1 VHFSRRLRGKNATAR
16 IVKVVFSKSI
26 NFQPK
31 GVLMKVSKLVQ
42 ALFASALALSATAVL
57 AQAFPSKPLTMI
69 VAFPAGGASDQVGRV
84 MAKAMGENLSQNIIV
99 ENVVGAGGSIGALK
113 AINAAADGHTLIAGS
128 PLELI
133 LTPLGIAAAKN
144 KPEDVR
150 MIALAG
156 RTSMVLVTRKDLG
169 VNTFEEFVALVKK
182 TDKPLSYASTGVGSL
197 YHLMGEKFTAM
208 TGGKTLHVPF
218 NGLAPMMTNLVG
230 GQVDFAFAPIAGPV
244 PGFVDSAGV
253 KALAVSAP
261 DPVARLARV
270 PTIRATKGFED
281 FVFSIW
287 AGVHT
292 GAKVSDATAATLH
305 KSAYTVMANPDV
317 RKSLEAAGMVLAAP
331 MSLQEVSAFYAKET
345 AAYQAIAKAINLQA
359 Q

>member
-1 VHFSRRLRGKNATAR
+1 MV
-16 IVKVVFSKSI
+16 I
-26 NFQPK
+26 
-31 GVLMKVSKLVQ
+31 SKLTQ
-42 ALFASALALSATAVL
+42 ALFAGVLALSATSAMS
-57 AQAFPSKPLTMI
+57 QAFPSKQINMI
-69 VAFPAGGASDQVGRV
+69 VAFPAGGASDQVGRI
-84 MAKAMGENLSQNIIV
+84 MGKAMGENLNQNVIV
-99 ENVVGAGGSIGALK
+99 ENVVGAGGSIGVLK
-113 AINAAADGHTLIAGS
+113 AVNAPADGYTLIAGS

-133 LTPLGIAAAKN
+133 LAPLGLAAAKN

-169 VNTFEEFVALVKK
+169 VNTFEEFVALAKK
-182 TDKPLSYASTGVGSL
+182 SDKPLSYASTGVGSL

-208 TGGKTLHVPF
+208 TKGNTLHVPF

-244 PGFVDSAGV
+244 PGFIDSNGV

-261 DPVARLARV
+261 EPVARIPKV
-270 PTIRATKGFED
+270 PTIRSSKGFED

-292 GAKVSDATAATLH
+292 NAKVPDATAATLH
-305 KSAYTVMANPDV
+305 KSAYTVLANPEV
-317 RKSLEAAGMVLAAP
+317 RKALEASGMVGAAP
-331 MSLQEVSAFYAKET
+331 MSLAELATFYTKET
-345 AAYQAIAKAINLQA
+345 ALYQAIAKSINLQA

>member
-1 VHFSRRLRGKNATAR
+1 MV
-16 IVKVVFSKSI
+16 
-26 NFQPK
+26 
-31 GVLMKVSKLVQ
+31 
-42 ALFASALALSATAVL
+42 
-57 AQAFPSKPLTMI
+57 

-84 MAKAMGENLSQNIIV
+84 MAKAMGENLNQTIIV
-99 ENVVGAGGSIGALK
+99 ENVVGAGGSIGVTKML
-113 AINAAADGHTLIAGS
+113 NAPADGYTMIAGS

-133 LTPLGIAAAKN
+133 LAPLGLAAAKN
-144 KPEDVR
+144 KPEDIR

-169 VNTFEEFVALVKK
+169 VNTFEEFVALSRK

-197 YHLMGEKFTAM
+197 YHLMGEKFTAIS
-208 TGGKTLHVPF
+208 GGKTLHIPF

-244 PGFVDSAGV
+244 PGFIDSNGV
-253 KALAVSAP
+253 KAIAVSSTE
-261 DPVARLARV
+261 PVARIPKV
-270 PTIRATKGFED
+270 PTIRVNKNYED

-292 GAKVSDATAATLH
+292 SAKVSDAVAATLH
-305 KSAYTVMANPDV
+305 KSAYAVMAQPET
-317 RKSLEAAGMVLAAP
+317 RKALEASGMVVGAS
-331 MSLQEVSAFYAKET
+331 MSLSELATFYAKET
-345 AAYQAIAKAINLQA
+345 AMYQFTAKSIGLKA

>member
-1 VHFSRRLRGKNATAR
+1 
-16 IVKVVFSKSI
+16 
-26 NFQPK
+26 
-31 GVLMKVSKLVQ
+31 MKLSKLIQSLLV
-42 ALFASALALSATAVL
+42 SALAFGACAVTA
-57 AQAFPSKPLTMI
+57 QTFPSKQISMI

-84 MAKAMGENLSQNIIV
+84 MGKAMGENLNQTVIV

-113 AINAAADGHTLIAGS
+113 AINATPDGHTLIAGS

-133 LTPLGIAAAKN
+133 LAPLGLAAAKN
-144 KPEDVR
+144 KPEDIR

-169 VNTFEEFVALVKK
+169 VNSFEEFIALAKK
-182 TDKPLSYASTGVGSL
+182 TDKPLSYASAGIGSL

-208 TGGKTLHVPF
+208 TGAKTLHVPF

-244 PGFVDSAGV
+244 PGFIDNGGV
-253 KALAVSAP
+253 KALAVSATE
-261 DPVARLARV
+261 PVARLAKL
-270 PTIRATKGFED
+270 PTLRSTKGFED

-292 GAKVSDATAATLH
+292 SAKVPDAIAAVLH
-305 KSAYTVMANPDV
+305 KSAQTALANPDT

-331 MSLQEVSAFYAKET
+331 MSLAELAAFYGKET
-345 AAYQAIAKAINLQA
+345 ANYQAIAKAINLQA

>member
-1 VHFSRRLRGKNATAR
+1 MKR
-16 IVKVVFSKSI
+16 ISLI
-26 NFQPK
+26 QT
-31 GVLMKVSKLVQ
+31 LL
-42 ALFASALALSATAVL
+42 ASALTLAASAVF
-57 AQAFPSKPLTMI
+57 AQGFPNKTINMI

-84 MAKAMGENLSQNIIV
+84 MGKAMGENLGQNVIV
-99 ENVVGAGGSIGALK
+99 DNVVGAGGSIGASK
-113 AINAAADGHTLIAGS
+113 AINATPDGYTLIAGS

-133 LTPLGIAAAKN
+133 LAPLGLAAAKN

-197 YHLMGEKFTAM
+197 YHLMGEKFTAES
-208 TGGKTLHVPF
+208 GGKTLHVPF

-244 PGFVDSAGV
+244 PGFVDNGGV
-253 KALAVSAP
+253 KALAVSSTE
-261 DPVARLARV
+261 PVARLAKV
-270 PTIRATKGFED
+270 PTIRSTKGYED

-292 GAKVSDATAATLH
+292 SAKVPEATVAILH
-305 KSAYTVMANPDV
+305 KSAQTAMAAPDT
-317 RKSLEAAGMVLAAP
+317 RKALEAAGMVMAAP
-331 MSLQEVSAFYAKET
+331 MSLAELAAFYKKET
-345 AAYQAIAKAINLQA
+345 ATYQAIAKAINLQA

>member
-1 VHFSRRLRGKNATAR
+1 MKH
-16 IVKVVFSKSI
+16 SK
-26 NFQPK
+26 F
-31 GVLMKVSKLVQ
+31 MQ
-42 ALFASALALSATAVL
+42 AMCALALTAALPATM
-57 AQAFPSKPLTMI
+57 AQTYPSKTVSMI
-69 VAFPAGGASDQVGRV
+69 VAFPAGGASDQVGRI
-84 MAKAMGENLSQNIIV
+84 MAKGMGENLNQTFIV
-99 ENVVGAGGSIGALK
+99 DNVVGAGGSIGALK
-113 AINAAADGHTLIAGS
+113 AINATPDGYTLIAGS

-133 LTPLGIAAAKN
+133 LAPLGMAAAKN

-169 VNTFEEFVALVKK
+169 VNTFEEFIALAKK
-182 TDKPLSYASTGVGSL
+182 TDKPLSYASAGVGSL

-208 TGGKTLHVPF
+208 TGAKTLHVPF

-244 PGFVDSAGV
+244 PGFIDSNGV
-253 KALAVSAP
+253 KAIAVSATET
-261 DPVARLARV
+261 VARLPKV
-270 PTIRATKGFED
+270 PTIRSQKGFED

-292 GAKVSDATAATLH
+292 SAKVPDTIAAILH
-305 KSAYTVMANPDV
+305 KSAYAIMATPET
-317 RKSLEAAGMVLAAP
+317 RKALEASGMVLAAP
-331 MSLQEVSAFYAKET
+331 MTLAEVAAFYAKET
-345 AAYQAIAKAINLQA
+345 TQYQAIAKAINLQA